1 MNEELKIALEAFLN
15 VLRESEPLKRYNEAK
30 EAYVADGHLIA
41 LVNQYNVQGQLLRD
55 EGAKPERDQE
65 LIGQITAK
73 LKELYD
79 EILRNEHMLAMQEA
93 EQAVSEIVTEI
104 NHGVQSIVQPEA
116 VEGGACG
123 GNCSSCKGCH

>member
-1 MNEELKIALEAFLN
+1 MNEELKNALETFLN
-15 VLRESEPLKRYNEAK
+15 TLRNSEPVVKYLSAK
-30 EAYVADGHLIA
+30 DAYLSDGHLIA

-93 EQAVSEIVTEI
+93 EQVISEIVNEI